1 MDAQGCTAFVH
12 LPHTF
17 GLYQQSHRLK
27 TGQPEPLSRNI
38 RLMVDVLLTMN
49 EAFRYAAGA
58 SFLFARPHHKRGSV
72 DKCLVRKT

>member
-1 MDAQGCTAFVH
+1 MHRGAPH
-12 LPHTF
+12 LYIYLTLLGSTNRAIASRPV
-17 GLYQQSHRLK
+17 GRN
-27 TGQPEPLSRNI
+27 LSRII

-58 SFLFARPHHKRGSV
+58 SFLFARPHHKRGSA

>member
-1 MDAQGCTAFVH
+1 MGLMDAQGCTAFVH

-17 GLYQQSHRLK
+17 GLYQQSHRFRHRFS
-27 TGQPEPLSRNI
+27 GSRPNRNI

-58 SFLFARPHHKRGSV
+58 SFLFARPHHKVAARTGV
-72 DKCLVRKT
+72 